1 MAHLLTPAEVHQNE
15 HFPHVTATH
24 IVDTGVNVTHDV
36 LVPRQVP
43 L

>member
-1 MAHLLTPAEVHQNE
+1 MAHVLTPAEVHQNE